1 MRNISNKMVQAAK
14 PPGRPSSK
22 RKATGHSMAESPPR
36 PRDWQPSSWPFRTM
50 DTSPL
55 AWWRTMP
62 ADLLGDAENLL
73 LRETIGKVGVLKGR
87 EWVSAMRGDAPA
99 SIAIALGALP
109 ISTITLE
116 VDLAMTLLMS
126 SALGGSAAAALVL
139 SQVLQRCSLE
149 HPFGKELAVSWLVFN
164 LRRAM
169 VGKAQVKSL
178 SQWRNPAERDAE
190 ASA

>member
-1 MRNISNKMVQAAK
+1 MRNSANNTVQAAM
-14 PPGRPSSK
+14 PAGEPSTK
-22 RKATGHSMAESPPR
+22 RKPKGHSKAESPQQY
-36 PRDWQPSSWPFRTM
+36 RDWQPSSWPFCTM

-62 ADLLGDAENLL
+62 ADLLGDAEHLS
-73 LRETIGKVGVLKGR
+73 LRETIGKVGVLKGS

-99 SIAIALGALP
+99 SIAIAMGALP

-126 SALGGSAAAALVL
+126 NALAGSAAAALVL

-149 HPFGKELAVSWLVFN
+149 HPFGKELSVSWWVFD

-169 VGKAQVKSL
+169 AGTAQVKALARS
-178 SQWRNPAERDAE
+178 RNPAKRDAGM
-190 ASA
+190 SA